1 MIYETPKYLPGGDR
15 FMLIEFGDELTLE
28 LNFFS
33 QLVARETSA
42 QGIKGVVET
51 APCFSS
57 LLIHYEPDD
66 VSFGDLQSA
75 MAELVTS
82 TAQSDDVEV
91 DSRLIYMP
99 TVYLDPWTAEAMAEY
114 REKINPD
121 KQPDP
126 EFIAELNELEDVD
139 QFVRCHSGTEYWC
152 AALGFWPGTP
162 FLMPLDPRCKLTA
175 PKYNP
180 PRTFTPRGT
189 VGMGGGSTA
198 IYPVDGPGG
207 YQIFAR
213 TPVPIWDAQ
222 ARLPEFENQRW
233 LLQPTDRLKFVPCSI
248 EEFEEIER
256 KVDEVA
262 IKSISPLIK
271 RSRSTRTKI
280 GSINSIRANA
290 FDGNGAV

>member
-1 MIYETPKYLPGGDR
+1 MIYDEPRCSPGGDR

-33 QLVARETSA
+33 QSLARATLEHKIT
-42 QGIKGVVET
+42 GVIET

-57 LLIHYEPDD
+57 LLVHYEPDD
-66 VSFGDLQSA
+66 VSFSDLKREMLRLAGSISEA
-75 MAELVTS
+75 G
-82 TAQSDDVEV
+82 DVEV
-91 DSRLIYMP
+91 DSRLLYFP
-99 TVYLDPWTAEAMAEY
+99 AVYLDPWTAAAMAEY
-114 REKINPD
+114 REKINPEKD
-121 KQPDP
+121 PDP
-126 EFIAELNELEDVD
+126 EFITQLNGLDNVD
-139 QFVRCHSGTEYWC
+139 QFVRVHSGTEYWC

-189 VGMGGGSTA
+189 IGMGGGSTA

-222 ARLPEFENQRW
+222 QRLPEFADQLW
-233 LLQPTDRLKFVPCSI
+233 LLQPTDRIKFIPCSVQ
-248 EEFEEIER
+248 EFDEIER
-256 KVDEVA
+256 KVEEGSYTMNITGYQKVSLNRYKVWADGLD
-262 IKSISPLIK
+262 KN
-271 RSRSTRTKI
+271 SR
-280 GSINSIRANA
+280 
-290 FDGNGAV
+290 F

>member
-1 MIYETPKYLPGGDR
+1 MVYDTPKCSPGGDR

-33 QLVARETSA
+33 QSLARATAEHKVT
-42 QGIKGVVET
+42 GVVET

-66 VSFGDLQSA
+66 ISFADLQTEMLS
-75 MAELVTS
+75 L
-82 TAQSDDVEV
+82 AQTIGASGDVEV
-91 DSRLIYMP
+91 DSRLLYLP
-99 TVYLDPWTAEAMAEY
+99 AVYLDPWTAAAMAEY

-121 KQPDP
+121 KDPDP
-126 EFIAELNELEDVD
+126 EFIVKLNGLDDVE
-139 QFVRCHSGTEYWC
+139 QFVRVHSGTEYWC

-189 VGMGGGSTA
+189 IGMGGGSTA

-213 TPVPIWDAQ
+213 TPVPIWDARQ
-222 ARLPEFENQRW
+222 RLEQFKSQLW
-233 LLQPTDRLKFVPCSI
+233 LLQPTDRIKFVPCSV
-248 EEFEEIER
+248 EEFEEVER
-256 KVDEVA
+256 KVEEGTYVMNIAGYQRVSLNRYKTWTEQIDA
-262 IKSISPLIK
+262 TQ
-271 RSRSTRTKI
+271 R
-280 GSINSIRANA
+280 
-290 FDGNGAV
+290 F

>member
-1 MIYETPKYLPGGDR
+1 MVYDTPKCSPGGDR

-33 QLVARETSA
+33 QSLARATAEEKLT
-42 QGIKGVVET
+42 GVIET

-66 VSFGDLQSA
+66 IGFADLQREMLS
-75 MAELVTS
+75 L
-82 TAQSDDVEV
+82 AQTIGAGADVEV
-91 DSRLIYMP
+91 DSRLLYLP
-99 TVYLDPWTAEAMAEY
+99 AVYLDPWTAAAMAEY

-121 KQPDP
+121 KEPDP
-126 EFIAELNELEDVD
+126 EFIVHLNGLDDVD
-139 QFVRCHSGTEYWC
+139 QFVRVHSGTEYWC

-189 VGMGGGSTA
+189 IGMGGGSTA

-213 TPVPIWDAQ
+213 TPVPIWDARQ
-222 ARLPEFENQRW
+222 RLDEFKSQLW
-233 LLQPTDRLKFVPCSI
+233 LLQPTDRIKFVPCSV
-248 EEFEEIER
+248 EEFEEVER
-256 KVDEVA
+256 KVEEGTYVMNITGYQRVSLNRYKAWTEQIDA
-262 IKSISPLIK
+262 WQ
-271 RSRSTRTKI
+271 R
-280 GSINSIRANA
+280 
-290 FDGNGAV
+290 F

>member
-1 MIYETPKYLPGGDR
+1 MIYPEPKCSPGGDR

-33 QLVARETSA
+33 QSLARATAE
-42 QGIKGVVET
+42 QKIVGVVET

-57 LLIHYEPDD
+57 LLVHYEPDD
-66 VSFGDLQSA
+66 VSFAVLRNEMLALAASLGA
-75 MAELVTS
+75 AG
-82 TAQSDDVEV
+82 DVEV
-91 DSRLIYMP
+91 DSRLLYIP
-99 TVYLDPWTAEAMAEY
+99 AVYLDPWTAEAMAEY
-114 REKINPD
+114 REKIDPN

-126 EFIAELNELEDVD
+126 EFITELNSLDDVD
-139 QFVRCHSGTEYWC
+139 QFVRVHSGSEYWC

-189 VGMGGGSTA
+189 IGMGGGSTA

-213 TPVPIWDAQ
+213 TPVPIWDAKQ
-222 ARLPEFENQRW
+222 RLPQFESQLW
-233 LLQPTDRLKFVPCSI
+233 LLQPTDRIKFLPCSV
-248 EEFEEIER
+248 EEFNEIER
-256 KVDEVA
+256 KVEAGSYVMNITQYQKISLKRHQQWVDE
-262 IKSISPLIK
+262 LDLN
-271 RSRSTRTKI
+271 TR
-280 GSINSIRANA
+280 
-290 FDGNGAV
+290 F

>member
-1 MIYETPKYLPGGDR
+1 MVYDTPRCSPGGDR

-33 QLVARETSA
+33 QSLARATAEQKIT
-42 QGIKGVVET
+42 GVVET

-57 LLIHYEPDD
+57 LLVHYEPDD
-66 VSFGDLQSA
+66 ISFADLQRE
-75 MAELVTS
+75 MLRL
-82 TAQSDDVEV
+82 AQTISGSGDVEV
-91 DSRLIYMP
+91 DSRLLYLP
-99 TVYLDPWTAEAMAEY
+99 AVYLDPWTTAAMAEY

-121 KQPDP
+121 KEPDP
-126 EFIAELNELEDVD
+126 EFIVKLNGLDDVD
-139 QFVRCHSGTEYWC
+139 QFVRVHSGTEYWC

-189 VGMGGGSTA
+189 IGMGGGSTA

-213 TPVPIWDAQ
+213 TPVPIWDARQ
-222 ARLPEFENQRW
+222 RLEQFKSQLW
-233 LLQPTDRLKFVPCSI
+233 LLQPTDRIKFVPCTV
-248 EEFEEIER
+248 EEFEEVER
-256 KVDEVA
+256 KVEEGTYVMNIA
-262 IKSISPLIK
+262 GYQRVSLNRYKSWTEQIDAGQ
-271 RSRSTRTKI
+271 R
-280 GSINSIRANA
+280 
-290 FDGNGAV
+290 F

>member
-1 MIYETPKYLPGGDR
+1 MVYDTPKCSPGGDR

-33 QLVARETSA
+33 QGLARATAEQRIT
-42 QGIKGVVET
+42 GVVET

-66 VSFGDLQSA
+66 ISFADLQTEMLRLAKTIGASG
-75 MAELVTS
+75 
-82 TAQSDDVEV
+82 DVEV
-91 DSRLIYMP
+91 DSRLLYLP
-99 TVYLDPWTAEAMAEY
+99 AVYLDPWTAAAMAEY

-121 KQPDP
+121 KEPDP
-126 EFIAELNELEDVD
+126 EFIVKLNGLDDVD
-139 QFVRCHSGTEYWC
+139 QFVRVHSGTEYWC

-189 VGMGGGSTA
+189 IGMGGGSTA

-213 TPVPIWDAQ
+213 TPVPIWDARQ
-222 ARLPEFENQRW
+222 RLEQFKSQLW
-233 LLQPTDRLKFVPCSI
+233 LLQPTDRIKFVPCSV
-248 EEFEEIER
+248 EEFEAVER
-256 KVDEVA
+256 KVEEGTYVMNIAGYQRVSLNRYKAWTDEIDA
-262 IKSISPLIK
+262 GQ
-271 RSRSTRTKI
+271 R
-280 GSINSIRANA
+280 
-290 FDGNGAV
+290 F

>member
-1 MIYETPKYLPGGDR
+1 MVYDTPKCSPGGDR

-33 QLVARETSA
+33 QSLARATAEQKIA
-42 QGIKGVVET
+42 GVVET

-57 LLIHYEPDD
+57 LLIHYEPDAI
-66 VSFGDLQSA
+66 SFADLQRE
-75 MAELVTS
+75 MLRL
-82 TAQSDDVEV
+82 AQTIGASDDVEV
-91 DSRLIYMP
+91 DSRLLYLP
-99 TVYLDPWTAEAMAEY
+99 AVYLDPWTAAAMAEY

-121 KQPDP
+121 KEPDP
-126 EFIAELNELEDVD
+126 EFIVKLNGLDDVD
-139 QFVRCHSGTEYWC
+139 QFVRVHSGTEYWC

-189 VGMGGGSTA
+189 IGMGGGSTA

-213 TPVPIWDAQ
+213 TPVPIWDARQ
-222 ARLPEFENQRW
+222 RLEQFKSQLW
-233 LLQPTDRLKFVPCSI
+233 LLQPTDRIKFVPCSV
-248 EEFEEIER
+248 EEFEEVER
-256 KVDEVA
+256 KVEEGTYVMNIAGYQRVSLNRYKAWTEQIDA
-262 IKSISPLIK
+262 GQ
-271 RSRSTRTKI
+271 R
-280 GSINSIRANA
+280 
-290 FDGNGAV
+290 F

>member
-1 MIYETPKYLPGGDR
+1 MVYDTPKCSPGGDR

-33 QLVARETSA
+33 QSLARATAEEKIS
-42 QGIKGVVET
+42 GVVET

-66 VSFGDLQSA
+66 IGFADLQREMLRLAKTIAASG
-75 MAELVTS
+75 
-82 TAQSDDVEV
+82 DVEV
-91 DSRLIYMP
+91 DSRLLYLP
-99 TVYLDPWTAEAMAEY
+99 AVYLDPWTAAAMAEY

-121 KQPDP
+121 KDPDP
-126 EFIAELNELEDVD
+126 QFIADLNGLEDVD
-139 QFVRCHSGTEYWC
+139 QFVRVHSGTEYWC

-189 VGMGGGSTA
+189 IGMGGGSTA

-213 TPVPIWDAQ
+213 TPVPIWDARQ
-222 ARLPEFENQRW
+222 RLEQFKTQMW
-233 LLQPTDRLKFVPCSI
+233 LLQPTDRIKFVPCSV

-256 KVDEVA
+256 KVEEGTYVMNIAGYQRVSLNRYKTWTEQIDA
-262 IKSISPLIK
+262 GQ
-271 RSRSTRTKI
+271 R
-280 GSINSIRANA
+280 
-290 FDGNGAV
+290 F